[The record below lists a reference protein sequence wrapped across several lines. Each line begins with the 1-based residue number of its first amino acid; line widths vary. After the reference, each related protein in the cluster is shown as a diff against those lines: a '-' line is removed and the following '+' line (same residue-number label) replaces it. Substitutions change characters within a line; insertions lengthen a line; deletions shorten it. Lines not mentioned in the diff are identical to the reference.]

1 MKTAAGGILYLLQ
14 RRSSDCGILF
24 DHVAV
29 GQPMSTEAFDAV
41 LLGQFL
47 MTFSGVVFIMV
58 SSLLGARNYSYGW
71 LQYLKGNFG
80 NSLLC
85 Q

>member
-14 RRSSDCGILF
+14 RRTSDCGILF

-29 GQPMSTEAFDAV
+29 GQPMSAEAFDAV

-47 MTFSGVVFIMV
+47 MTRMT
-58 SSLLGARNYSYGW
+58 
-71 LQYLKGNFG
+71 
-80 NSLLC
+80 
-85 Q
+85 